1 VVYSCFQNE
10 WIPVW
15 FLYGFSNCLLT
26 YLIQK
31 KSFVIILWN
40 SLLQEF
46 AYSVTSLAV
55 QSDFNIDGILTYLIQ
70 KKSFVIIL
78 WNSLLQE
85 FAYSVTSLAVQSDF
99 NIDGILTYLKDETKN
114 VNTFCLTVP
123 YSQFPNHGEAQLWI
137 LIIWWNDWD
146 NFIGNSSQIL
156 CAKCVLHMPICYKS
170 FLSEWEL

>member
-1 VVYSCFQNE
+1 MKVRDLKTQLAAMDYVRHGKIQGQWACYKVVVFRFQWVVYSCFQNE

-55 QSDFNIDGILTYLIQ
+55 QSDFNIDGILTYLNGKI
-70 KKSFVIIL
+70 
-78 WNSLLQE
+78 
-85 FAYSVTSLAVQSDF
+85 
-99 NIDGILTYLKDETKN
+99 KN
-114 VNTFCLTVP
+114 VKMFCPTIS
-123 YSQFPNHGEAQLWI
+123 YSQFPNHGETQLWI
-137 LIIWWNDWD
+137 LIIWWNNWGTL
-146 NFIGNSSQIL
+146 NGNS
-156 CAKCVLHMPICYKS
+156 
-170 FLSEWEL
+170 